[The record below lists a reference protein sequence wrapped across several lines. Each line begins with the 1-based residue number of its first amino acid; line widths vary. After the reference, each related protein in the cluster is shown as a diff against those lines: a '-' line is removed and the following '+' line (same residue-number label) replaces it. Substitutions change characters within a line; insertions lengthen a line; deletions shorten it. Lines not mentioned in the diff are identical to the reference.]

1 MRTVKKLTS
10 NDEKELNQLLKNK
23 KKAVFTLLYYSEWCD
38 RSAKIVGMLDDWKD
52 QESTKDEDVYL
63 ISSWELPHA
72 FAAFAITSA
81 PSIVKVNRG
90 RVAVMVEYPKVH
102 SYFTAATSPRPYKG

>member
-1 MRTVKKLTS
+1 MRTVTKLTS
-10 NDEKELNQLLKNK
+10 SDEKELNYLLKNK
-23 KKAVFTLLYYSEWCD
+23 KKRAFTLLYYSEWCD
-38 RSAKIVGMLDDWKD
+38 RSTRIIGMLDAWKD

-102 SYFTAATSPRPYKG
+102 SYFTATSPLPSKG